1 MYTSFHE
8 FIEAETNQVSVYLYV
23 GVYWSYTEHLKQI
36 NSYGYYITCVLCVFT
51 LCNSRSCSPPNCSL
65 HEIFQARTLEWV
77 AISFSKGIFLTQGSN
92 SCLLCLLHYQADSL
106 PVVPPGKPLVIL
118 LGCPQKMVCP
128 YILLY
133 IEYAIVLYV
142 AAVKVKCCHYFEK
155 LLEFFKKLKLELP
168 YDLEVPFL
176 SITPRELKIHIS
188 TKLVHVHSQ

>member
-1 MYTSFHE
+1 MSDSLQPRGLVACRLLRPWDFPGKSTG
-8 FIEAETNQVSVYLYV
+8 V
-23 GVYWSYTEHLKQI
+23 GCHFLLQ
-36 NSYGYYITCVLCVFT
+36 
-51 LCNSRSCSPPNCSL
+51 
-65 HEIFQARTLEWV
+65 
-77 AISFSKGIFLTQGSN
+77 GIFLTQGSN

-142 AAVKVKCCHYFEK
+142 AGVKVKCCHYFEK